1 MRCITIR
8 PVCNTIAEWMTSG
21 VFIMCPDMYKWKP
34 QNVGPNDAK
43 ATDQGT
49 QLVAEN
55 ITKVA
60 M

>member
-1 MRCITIR
+1 
-8 PVCNTIAEWMTSG
+8 VCNTIAEWMTSG
-21 VFIMCPDMYKWKP
+21 VFIMCPDMYQWKP